1 MEGGAKKPNI
11 AWQAVVDL
19 SKFLKL
25 IDPERCVLRNVSY
38 MANILRFLNKLRAD
52 KCGPSGELTKLSTLK
67 TALNMMVSR
76 IPEDSTDEEDR
87 ALILRAKVVETRI
100 NGIQKTIRKEANAI
114 SAQKREFFVGEK
126 VDRGTVIQF
135 LGNERLLQLVK
146 SYIAKEKMTE
156 AEQLLTRRFLMCTLV
171 YMNSQRQGPVVNLQ
185 LEEQAQA
192 TVDTTRGTTRYI
204 YKVWEHKTCGQFG
217 CYRGDPQPGDSLHLS
232 PPPNTTDGS
241 REICV
246 PDTHR

>member
-1 MEGGAKKPNI
+1 
-11 AWQAVVDL
+11 
-19 SKFLKL
+19 
-25 IDPERCVLRNVSY
+25 

-114 SAQKREFFVGEK
+114 SAQKREFFIGEK

-156 AEQLLTRRFLMCTLV
+156 EIHNLVTAYICHHRPTPQKEAEKYVFLTPSGKQVIDIPSLIPA
-171 YMNSQRQGPVVNLQ
+171 S
-185 LEEQAQA
+185 
-192 TVDTTRGTTRYI
+192 
-204 YKVWEHKTCGQFG
+204 TCF
-217 CYRGDPQPGDSLHLS
+217 
-232 PPPNTTDGS
+232 
-241 REICV
+241 
-246 PDTHR
+246 